1 MHNHAIFAGA
11 SPLRGK
17 SASAAEKV
25 NAFSGKSVTAA
36 GCGGTFWECINMQ
49 VQGEVVM
56 LHLVVQVVQC
66 PFCMGATL
74 GATQVQPKAVVTY

>member
-1 MHNHAIFAGA
+1 MHNHAIFAGG

-56 LHLVVQVVQC
+56 LHLVVQC
-66 PFCMGATL
+66 PFYMGATL